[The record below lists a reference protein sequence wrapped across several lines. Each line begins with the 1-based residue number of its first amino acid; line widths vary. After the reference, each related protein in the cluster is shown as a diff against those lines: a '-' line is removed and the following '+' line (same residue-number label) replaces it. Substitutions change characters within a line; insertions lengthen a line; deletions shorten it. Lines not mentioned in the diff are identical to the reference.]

1 MSELWPWLAVFG
13 LGMFHGINPAMGWLF
28 AVALGLQEQ
37 KRAAVFRALPPIAL
51 GHALSI
57 GIIIAV
63 VLLARVTVPY
73 RTLKIGAAAILFA
86 FGLYRLLRSRH
97 PNWVGMRV
105 GFGDLTLW
113 SFVMASAHGA
123 GLMLVPFFLQSP
135 AAGESHHHDTHQM
148 HAWAFANFSAPSLL
162 SHGGRSPHLGVS
174 SNDRAG
180 RDGCL
185 RKTWGRDTAPR
196 VVQHRFRL
204 DARADDHRRLHPA
217 LLICGRCTRL
227 NFVIRKYKPSDNVIL
242 SEAKN
247 LGLVLDQFAQQ
258 K

>member
-37 KRAAVFRALPPIAL
+37 KRAAVLRALPPMVL
-51 GHALSI
+51 GHALSV

-63 VLLARVTVPY
+63 VLVARVSLPP
-73 RTLKIGAAAILFA
+73 RTLKIVAAAILFA
-86 FGLYRLLRSRH
+86 FGLFRLLRSRH

-135 AAGESHHHDTHQM
+135 AAGEGHHHDAHQM

-162 SHGGRSPHLGVS
+162 IAAVVIHTLGYLLMTALVAIVVYEWVGVS
-174 SNDRAG
+174 ILRRAWFNI
-180 RDGCL
+180 DL
-185 RKTWGRDTAPR
+185 VWM
-196 VVQHRFRL
+196 L
-204 DARADDHRRLHPA
+204 A
-217 LLICGRCTRL
+217 LMITGA
-227 NFVIRKYKPSDNVIL
+227 FIL
-242 SEAKN
+242 
-247 LGLVLDQFAQQ
+247 FF
-258 K
+258 